1 MVKWFVAQIAVSG
14 EEKMITKLLNWLRM
28 PRSEDSGV
36 EALRKKIDPARLPVH
51 VAIIMDGNG
60 RWAARRGLPR
70 SAGHR
75 AGVESL
81 RETVELCCELGIKYL
96 TVYAFSTENWKRPA
110 EEVNTLMNLL
120 VEYLERELP
129 RLQEQ
134 GVRLHPI
141 GRLEDLPPHAREALE
156 KAVAVTA
163 ANDRLIL
170 NLAINYG
177 GRDEI
182 TRAAR
187 RIASDVCQG
196 RVKIEEIDERLVASY
211 LDTAGQPDP
220 DLLIRPSGEQRMSNF
235 LLWQSAYTEFWLT
248 PVFWPDFRRRHL
260 LEAIVAYQQRQRRF
274 GGLGNNQTEKN
285 RS

>member
-1 MVKWFVAQIAVSG
+1 
-14 EEKMITKLLNWLRM
+14 MITKLLNWLRM
-28 PRSEDSGV
+28 PRRKNRGV

-141 GRLEDLPPHAREALE
+141 GRLEDLPPHAREALA

-187 RIASDVCQG
+187 RIARDVCQG
-196 RVKIEEIDERLVASY
+196 RVKIEEIDEQLVASY

-220 DLLIRPSGEQRMSNF
+220 DLLIRSSGEQRMSNF

-248 PVFWPDFRRRHL
+248 PVFWPDFRRQHL

-285 RS
+285 